1 MIGVFDSGFGGLSIL
16 KEFLARLP
24 QYDYLYLGD
33 SARAPYGNR
42 SPEVIYNWTRE
53 AADYLFKQGCEIIIL
68 ACFTASANA
77 LRRLQQDLNTGTLKH
92 ANTKR
97 ILGVLIPLA
106 EEAAKISKGHIGIL
120 GTRATINSGALTTE
134 LKKRPPLGSP
144 PRHSVL
150 GHPQTRRAGRADLEI
165 YSQAAPLLVPLI
177 EEGWQNRP
185 ETKRMVR
192 YYLRPL
198 KGKKIDTL
206 LLACTHYP
214 LLKRQI
220 AETVGKQIK
229 IIDTGKTVA
238 LSLADYL
245 KRHPEIESKLKKSG
259 QLRILTTDRPEEFE
273 RLGSK
278 FLGQNLKAQKI
289 SLN

>member
-53 AADYLFKQGCEIIIL
+53 AAVYLFIQGCEIIIL

-77 LRRLQQDLNTGTLKH
+77 LRRLQQEWLPKH
-92 ANTKR
+92 YPDKR

-185 ETKRMVR
+185 ETKRIVR

-198 KGKKIDTL
+198 KEKKIDTL

-220 AETVGKQIK
+220 TEAVGKQIK

-245 KRHPEIESKLKKSG
+245 KRHPEIETKLKKSG

-289 SLN
+289 SFI

>member
-16 KEFLARLP
+16 KEFLAHLP

-33 SARAPYGNR
+33 SARTPYGNR
-42 SPEVIYNWTRE
+42 SPEVIYNWTCE
-53 AADYLFKQGCEIIIL
+53 ASDYLFKQGCELIIL

-77 LRRLQQDLNTGTLKH
+77 LRRLQQEWLVSREHLNTETLEH
-92 ANTKR
+92 MSTKR

-120 GTRATINSGALTTE
+120 GTRATINSGALE
-134 LKKRPPLGSP
+134 VEIKKKL
-144 PRHSVL
+144 
-150 GHPQTRRAGRADLEI
+150 ADVEI
-165 YSQAAPLLVPLI
+165 FSQAAPLLVPLI

-185 ETKRMVR
+185 ETKRIVR

-198 KGKKIDTL
+198 KEKKIDTL

-220 AETVGKQIK
+220 AEAMGKQIK

-238 LSLADYL
+238 LSLIDYL

-259 QLRILTTDRPEEFE
+259 QLRILTTDRPKEFE
-273 RLGSK
+273 KLGSK
-278 FLGQNLKAQKI
+278 FLGQNFKTTKI

>member
-33 SARAPYGNR
+33 SARTPYGNR
-42 SPEVIYNWTRE
+42 SPEVIYEWTCE
-53 AADYLFKQGCEIIIL
+53 AADYLFKQGCELIIL

-77 LRRLQQDLNTGTLKH
+77 LRRLQQEWLPKH
-92 ANTKR
+92 YPDR
-97 ILGVLIPLA
+97 RVLGVLIPLA

-120 GTRATINSGALTTE
+120 GTRATVSSGALE
-134 LKKRPPLGSP
+134 VEIKKKLTD
-144 PRHSVL
+144 VK
-150 GHPQTRRAGRADLEI
+150 I
-165 YSQAAPLLVPLI
+165 FSQAAPLLVPLI

-185 ETKRMVR
+185 ETKRIVR

-198 KGKKIDTL
+198 KEKKIDTL

-220 AETVGKQIK
+220 AETIGKQIK

-245 KRHPEIESKLKKSG
+245 KRHPEIESKLKKSR

-278 FLGQNLKAQKI
+278 FLGQNFKAQKI
-289 SLN
+289 TTF